1 MDFETVIKTIVLSS
15 FALILPVGGYVAVRM
30 AMVWVRRHEHDAQLP
45 AGAAADE
52 ETLARLAQL
61 EAEVAE
67 LQGRVDFSERILAQV
82 RSEPRRI
89 AEAP

>member
-30 AMVWVRRHEHDAQLP
+30 AMVWVRRQEHDGQLP
-45 AGAAADE
+45 AGVAADE

-61 EAEVAE
+61 EAEVAD

-82 RSEPRRI
+82 HSEPRRI
-89 AEAP
+89 GEAP